1 MGLRE
6 DWETEVEFILRNEN
20 IQVESRDHGCFHL
33 LFIAGNELLINL
45 ISLNQSVTAEQ
56 LLLLQEEYHLKQ
68 IQVIQLWEDVWI
80 AKKDQVLSRIHS
92 MLGLNKR
99 IHGRST
105 TVGKVSKA
113 DAALFLQQY
122 HLQGSVNARY
132 CYGLYFKEELV
143 ALATFS
149 NKRRMKQRGE
159 NYSSAELIRFATKEG
174 LTVVGGM
181 SKLIKYYAKLYGPDD
196 LMTYADRDWSLGNG
210 YTSAG
215 FKLVA
220 VTDPIFMFVNPTLG
234 KRYVQGD
241 NQLNRKEPNEI
252 TVFNTGNLKYILDF

>member
-6 DWETEVEFILRNEN
+6 DWKTEVEFILRNEN

-122 HLQGSVNARY
+122 HLQGINDMY
-132 CYGLYFKEELV
+132 
-143 ALATFS
+143 
-149 NKRRMKQRGE
+149 E
-159 NYSSAELIRFATKEG
+159 NL
-174 LTVVGGM
+174 L
-181 SKLIKYYAKLYGPDD
+181 
-196 LMTYADRDWSLGNG
+196 
-210 YTSAG
+210 
-215 FKLVA
+215 
-220 VTDPIFMFVNPTLG
+220 
-234 KRYVQGD
+234 
-241 NQLNRKEPNEI
+241 
-252 TVFNTGNLKYILDF
+252 